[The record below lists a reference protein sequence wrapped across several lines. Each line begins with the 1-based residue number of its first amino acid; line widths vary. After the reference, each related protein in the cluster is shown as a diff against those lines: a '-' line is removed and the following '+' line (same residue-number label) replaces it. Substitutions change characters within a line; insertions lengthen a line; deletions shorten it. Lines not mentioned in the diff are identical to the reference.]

1 MRSTSILSTILHVV
15 AGRCCNVLKQVEL
28 CMAHAFAQKVDWK
41 WAKHLWSLER
51 SRNESK
57 NKLQRRGRGPKVQPG
72 RPTPAGGCRWPDN
85 SPPQA
90 ANKQIHCKG
99 ERPGGPQMTEAAK
112 MFSGPLAGLCDGLDP
127 LGISVLLLPHR
138 HCHLNFL
145 PLTWMCKM
153 FQQTQ
158 HHSYA
163 LPVEA
168 VRGQVRIRMKCP
180 KCKKK
185 IMWGVLVFGGRTFLQ
200 AAIHRSTPPLDL
212 THPSIT
218 VRIGDVVGTS
228 ALPCA
233 NIGVCDH

>member
-1 MRSTSILSTILHVV
+1 MAGQLATASSKQTNTLQRGTTRRTTNDRS
-15 AGRCCNVLKQVEL
+15 GQNVLRSIGWLVRRVRPVGDLCVAITSSTLPFEL
-28 CMAHAFAQKVDWK
+28 
-41 WAKHLWSLER
+41 
-51 SRNESK
+51 
-57 NKLQRRGRGPKVQPG
+57 
-72 RPTPAGGCRWPDN
+72 PA
-85 SPPQA
+85 
-90 ANKQIHCKG
+90 
-99 ERPGGPQMTEAAK
+99 
-112 MFSGPLAGLCDGLDP
+112 LAC
-127 LGISVLLLPHR
+127 
-138 HCHLNFL
+138 
-145 PLTWMCKM
+145 MCKM